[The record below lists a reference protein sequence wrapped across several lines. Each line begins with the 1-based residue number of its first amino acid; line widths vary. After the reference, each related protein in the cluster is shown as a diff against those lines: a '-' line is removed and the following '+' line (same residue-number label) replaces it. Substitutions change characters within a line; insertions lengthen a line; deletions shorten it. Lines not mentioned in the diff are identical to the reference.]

1 LIKKL
6 VLLKTLKIAALILLI
21 TVTGTMVYSFL
32 AIKNLETR
40 MQLEPKESK
49 EIEKITTEVKK
60 EEPWHILLV
69 GTDRRPNWKASR
81 ADTIMLLRVDPNNK
95 TAHLLSIPR
104 DSRVNIPGHGL
115 DKINHSF
122 AYGGAP
128 LLISTVEG
136 YTGLDINYYF
146 QVDFEMFK
154 EMVDAVGGV
163 DFEVDQSWRGSNI
176 RHGLH
181 RRDGEEALL
190 LLSLRNYP
198 DGDFTRIKHQQQF
211 LSAAMKQMAD
221 SYIKGPELASIVATH
236 SKTNMDIGKMLS
248 LGKAFVPSGAKLQM
262 ATIPGKTGSL
272 NGISYVFPDEKAK
285 DELIEVMKKGEDF
298 PGN

>member
-1 LIKKL
+1 MIKKL
-6 VLLKTLKIAALILLI
+6 VLLKILKIAALMLVATIA
-21 TVTGTMVYSFL
+21 GTMTYSYL
-32 AIKNLETR
+32 TVKNLER
-40 MQLEPKESK
+40 KMQLEPGEAKEVEK
-49 EIEKITTEVKK
+49 VTIEPK
-60 EEPWHILLV
+60 EEDPWYILLV
-69 GTDRRPNWKASR
+69 GIDRRPERKVGR
-81 ADTIMLLRVDPNNK
+81 ADTIMLLRVDPNRK
-95 TAHLLSIPR
+95 IAHLLSIPR

-136 YTGLDINYYF
+136 YTGLDMNYYF

-154 EMVDAVGGV
+154 EMVDAIGGV

-221 SYIKGPELASIVATH
+221 SYIKGPELASIVAVH
-236 SKTNMDIGKMLS
+236 SKTNMDIGKMVT
-248 LGKAFVPSGAKLQM
+248 LGKAFVPSGANLQM
-262 ATIPGKTGSL
+262 ATLPGKTGSL

-285 DELIEVMKKGEDF
+285 NELVEVMKKGEDF
-298 PGN
+298 PNN

>member
-6 VLLKTLKIAALILLI
+6 VLLKALKIAALMLV
-21 TVTGTMVYSFL
+21 VTIAGTMTYSYL
-32 AIKNLETR
+32 TVKNLER
-40 MQLEPKESK
+40 KMQLEPREAKEVEK
-49 EIEKITTEVKK
+49 VTIEPKK
-60 EEPWHILLV
+60 EDPWYILLV
-69 GTDRRPNWKASR
+69 GIDRRPERKVGR
-81 ADTIMLLRVDPNNK
+81 ADTIMLLRVDPNSK

-128 LLISTVEG
+128 LLISTVES
-136 YTGLDINYYF
+136 YTGLDMNYYF

-154 EMVDAVGGV
+154 EMVDAIGGV

-176 RHGLH
+176 RHGFH

-211 LSAAMKQMAD
+211 LSAAMKQMAG
-221 SYIKGPELASIVATH
+221 SYIKGPELASIVAVH
-236 SKTNMDIGKMLS
+236 SKTNMDIGKMVS
-248 LGKAFVPSGAKLQM
+248 LGKAFVPSGANLQM
-262 ATIPGKTGSL
+262 ATLPGKMGSL

-285 DELIEVMKKGEDF
+285 NELVEVMKKGEDF
-298 PGN
+298 PSN